1 MNLGHLDP
9 ENEEFINNYKEM
21 GYSTKTQLANEAI
34 KNLRRKKMQQ
44 LREQWRREAFAE
56 IAESKPDLAFSDLDG
71 EDFVINKTR

>member
-44 LREQWRREAFAE
+44 QREQWRREAFAE

>member
-34 KNLRRKKMQQ
+34 RNLRRKKMQQ

-56 IAESKPDLAFSDLDG
+56 IAESKPDLAFSELDG

>member
-44 LREQWRREAFAE
+44 LKEQWRREAFAE